1 MITLAFLVVMVA
13 QTDAPAVE
21 AAPSDPAPPAAE
33 PVEPV
38 APAASAPKK
47 EVKPPPEPNAQ
58 WENIDDEIAMTGEG
72 GIDVCEAAS
81 LPLSLIPGIGDAVG
95 TVTEWVCLIPA
106 AIAVDTVALQYGG
119 RDASLWQATVALLAK
134 KLFMDLLDTPLYVAI
149 GIAVL
154 AAVGVGTYAFF
165 AGLPIFLPA
174 VIAAGGGALL
184 VAPVVWLRDK
194 GGDLIFRGL
203 FFLLTNQIY
212 GAELAKKQSEAWFKP
227 GDIGWARGYVLMTVA
242 AGTKG
247 DTGIAGIV
255 PIAGPLWK
263 ASDEAVALKERMR
276 RVGRDVLK
284 DPPGSKD
291 LSSMDTTIDVVTTIK
306 GITGA
311 TGQGVAVIGLGVGI
325 AGAVLPAM
333 GQVDQPTGDTIGFT
347 GLAIALTGFG
357 IYALSSTMDTV
368 KTFAVPCAYGFDAPV
383 VEATEVKP
391 AAKPEV
397 KPPEPKPAEPTP
409 AEPTPA
415 AAATP

>member
-1 MITLAFLVVMVA
+1 MITLAFLVVMAA
-13 QTDAPAVE
+13 QTEGPPGE
-21 AAPSDPAPPAAE
+21 AAPPSDPPSTAAP
-33 PVEPV
+33 
-38 APAASAPKK
+38 ASAPSAAPPT
-47 EVKPPPEPNAQ
+47 KPPPEPNAQ
-58 WENIDDEIAMTGEG
+58 WEEIDREVAMTAEG

-106 AIAVDTVALQYGG
+106 AIAVDTVALQFGG
-119 RDASLWQATVALLAK
+119 RDATLWQATVALLAK
-134 KLFMDLLDTPLYVAI
+134 KLFMDLLDTPFYIAVAV
-149 GIAVL
+149 AVL

-184 VAPVVWLRDK
+184 VAPIAWLRDK
-194 GGDLIFRGL
+194 GGDFVFRGL

-247 DTGIAGIV
+247 ETGIAGVV

-276 RVGRDVLK
+276 RVGRDVLR

-291 LSSMDTTIDVVTTIK
+291 LSTMDTTIDVVTTIK

-311 TGQGVAVIGLGVGI
+311 AGQGVAVIGLGVGI
-325 AGAVLPAM
+325 AGAALPAM
-333 GQVDQPTGDTIGFT
+333 GQVDQQTGDTIGFT
-347 GLAIALTGFG
+347 GLAIALSGLG

-391 AAKPEV
+391 AQPEV
-397 KPPEPKPAEPTP
+397 KPAPESAPEPASP
-409 AEPTPA
+409 
-415 AAATP
+415 